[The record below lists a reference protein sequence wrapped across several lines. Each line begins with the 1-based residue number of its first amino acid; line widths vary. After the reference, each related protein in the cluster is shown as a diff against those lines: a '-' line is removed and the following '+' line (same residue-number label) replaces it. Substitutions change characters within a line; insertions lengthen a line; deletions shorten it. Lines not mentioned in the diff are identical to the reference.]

1 MSNEEEQENQM
12 EEAIRYLMDNDV
24 VILESVPLVMC
35 MMRMAQLGILISMKE
50 TEESVRQSDILM
62 ECMNSL
68 FSVVLRS
75 KTEME
80 ELFNGKAE

>member
-75 KTEME
+75 KTKME

>member
-24 VILESVPLVMC
+24 VMLESVPLVMC

-75 KTEME
+75 KTKME

>member
-1 MSNEEEQENQM
+1 M

-24 VILESVPLVMC
+24 VLLESVPLVMC

-75 KTEME
+75 KTKME